1 MQEVK
6 VRTTIPKREDGKE
19 TRALIIECAGNL
31 IGNFGYEKVTSKAI
45 CQMAKV
51 NLAAVN
57 YHFGSRDGLYLAVLE
72 EVHDYFLNLE
82 TIKRLQ
88 ESHCPAKEKLKRFFD
103 FFLENVLNE
112 KSWYVKVWA
121 REVLSPSEFVKEFI
135 SKQAMPKMN
144 VVMKIFSEYTGLAED
159 DPKLYTCYFSAMA
172 PLMMSVFIRRNN
184 MDAVVPHIGNAAR
197 QTKLIIEFI
206 FAGLDKFKVK

>member
-1 MQEVK
+1 MQNIK
-6 VRTTIPKREDGKE
+6 VRATIPKREDGKE

-31 IGNFGYEKVTSKAI
+31 IGNLGYEKVTSKAI

-51 NLAAVN
+51 NMAAVN

-72 EVHDYFLNLE
+72 EVHNYFISLDALQ
-82 TIKRLQ
+82 RLYA
-88 ESHCPAKEKLKRFFD
+88 SDCTSKEKIERFFD
-103 FFLENVLNE
+103 FFLESVLDE
-112 KSWYVKVWA
+112 KSWHVKVWA
-121 REVLSPSEFVKEFI
+121 REVLAPSSFVKQVLSEQALPKI
-135 SKQAMPKMN
+135 S

-184 MDAVVPHIGNAAR
+184 MDAVIPHIGNAAR
-197 QTKLIIEFI
+197 QTKLIKEFI
-206 FAGLDKFKVK
+206 FAGLDNFNVK

>member
-31 IGNFGYEKVTSKAI
+31 IGNLGYEKVTSKAI

-72 EVHDYFLNLE
+72 EVHDYFLSLE

-88 ESHCPAKEKLKRFFD
+88 ESHCPAKEKLERFFD

-197 QTKLIIEFI
+197 QTKLIKEFI

>member
-31 IGNFGYEKVTSKAI
+31 IGNLGYEKVTSKAI

-72 EVHDYFLNLE
+72 AVHNYFISLDALQ
-82 TIKRLQ
+82 RLYA
-88 ESHCPAKEKLKRFFD
+88 SDCTSKEKIERFFD
-103 FFLENVLNE
+103 FFLESVLDE
-112 KSWYVKVWA
+112 KSWHVKVWA
-121 REVLSPSEFVKEFI
+121 REVLAPSSFVKQVLSEQALPKI
-135 SKQAMPKMN
+135 S

-159 DPKLYTCYFSAMA
+159 DPKLYTCYFSAMS
-172 PLMMSVFIRRNN
+172 PLMMVVFIRRNN
-184 MDAVVPHIGNAAR
+184 MEEIVPHIGNAAR
-197 QTKLIIEFI
+197 QTKLIKEFI
-206 FAGLDKFKVK
+206 FAGLDNFKVK

>member
-1 MQEVK
+1 MQNIK
-6 VRTTIPKREDGKE
+6 VRATIPKREDGKE

-31 IGNFGYEKVTSKAI
+31 IGNLGYEKVTSKAI

-72 EVHDYFLNLE
+72 EVHNYFISLDALQ
-82 TIKRLQ
+82 RLYA
-88 ESHCPAKEKLKRFFD
+88 SDCTSKEKIERFFD
-103 FFLENVLNE
+103 FFLESVLDE
-112 KSWYVKVWA
+112 KSWHVKVWA
-121 REVLSPSEFVKEFI
+121 REVLAPSSFVKQVLSEQALPKI
-135 SKQAMPKMN
+135 S

-172 PLMMSVFIRRNN
+172 PLMMGVFIRRNN
-184 MDAVVPHIGNAAR
+184 MEEIAPHIGNAAR
-197 QTKLIIEFI
+197 QTKLIKEFI
-206 FAGLDKFKVK
+206 FAGLDNFKVK

>member
-31 IGNFGYEKVTSKAI
+31 IGNLGYEKVTSKAI

-72 EVHDYFLNLE
+72 EVHDYFLSLE

-88 ESHCPAKEKLKRFFD
+88 ESHCPAKEKLERFFD

-159 DPKLYTCYFSAMA
+159 DPKLYTCYFSAMS
-172 PLMMSVFIRRNN
+172 PLMMGVFIRRNN
-184 MDAVVPHIGNAAR
+184 MEEIAPHIDNAAR
-197 QTKLIIEFI
+197 QTKLIKEFI
-206 FAGLDKFKVK
+206 FAGLDNFKVK

>member
-31 IGNFGYEKVTSKAI
+31 IGNLGYEKVTSKAI

-72 EVHDYFLNLE
+72 EVHNYFISLDALQRLYASDY
-82 TIKRLQ
+82 T
-88 ESHCPAKEKLKRFFD
+88 SKEKIERFFD
-103 FFLENVLNE
+103 FFLESVLDE
-112 KSWYVKVWA
+112 KSWHVKVWA
-121 REVLSPSEFVKEFI
+121 REVLVPSSFVKQVLSEQALPKI
-135 SKQAMPKMN
+135 S

-197 QTKLIIEFI
+197 QTKLIKEFI

>member
-31 IGNFGYEKVTSKAI
+31 IGNLGYEKVTSKAI

-72 EVHDYFLNLE
+72 EVHDYFLSLE

-88 ESHCPAKEKLKRFFD
+88 ESHCPAKEKLERFFD

-159 DPKLYTCYFSAMA
+159 DPKLYTCYFSAMS
-172 PLMMSVFIRRNN
+172 PLMMGVFIRRNN
-184 MDAVVPHIGNAAR
+184 MEEIAPHIGNAAR
-197 QTKLIIEFI
+197 QTKLIKEFI

>member
-31 IGNFGYEKVTSKAI
+31 IGNLGYEKVTSKAI

-72 EVHDYFLNLE
+72 EVHDYFISLDALQ
-82 TIKRLQ
+82 RLYA
-88 ESHCPAKEKLKRFFD
+88 SDCTSKEKIERFFD
-103 FFLENVLNE
+103 FFLESVLDE
-112 KSWYVKVWA
+112 KSWHVKVWA
-121 REVLSPSEFVKEFI
+121 REVLAPSSFVKQVLSEQALPKI
-135 SKQAMPKMN
+135 S

-159 DPKLYTCYFSAMA
+159 DPKLYTCYFSAMS
-172 PLMMSVFIRRNN
+172 PLMMVVFIRRNN
-184 MDAVVPHIGNAAR
+184 MEEIAPHIGNAAR
-197 QTKLIIEFI
+197 QTKLIKEFI
-206 FAGLDKFKVK
+206 FAGLDNFKVK

>member
-1 MQEVK
+1 MQNVK

-31 IGNFGYEKVTSKAI
+31 IGNLGYEKVTSKAI

-88 ESHCPAKEKLKRFFD
+88 ESHCPAKEKLERFFD

-159 DPKLYTCYFSAMA
+159 DPKLYTCYFSAMS
-172 PLMMSVFIRRNN
+172 PLMMGVFIRRNN
-184 MDAVVPHIGNAAR
+184 MEEIAPHIDNAAR
-197 QTKLIIEFI
+197 QTKLIKEFI

>member
-31 IGNFGYEKVTSKAI
+31 IGNLGYEKVTSKAI

-51 NLAAVN
+51 NMAAVN

-72 EVHDYFLNLE
+72 EVHNYFISLDALQ
-82 TIKRLQ
+82 RLYA
-88 ESHCPAKEKLKRFFD
+88 SDCTSKEKIERFFD
-103 FFLENVLNE
+103 FFLESVLDE
-112 KSWYVKVWA
+112 KSWHVKVWA
-121 REVLSPSEFVKEFI
+121 REVLAPSSFVKQVLSEQALPKI
-135 SKQAMPKMN
+135 S

-184 MDAVVPHIGNAAR
+184 MDAVIPHIGNAAR
-197 QTKLIIEFI
+197 QTKLIKEFI
-206 FAGLDKFKVK
+206 FAGLDNFNVK

>member
-31 IGNFGYEKVTSKAI
+31 IGNLGYEKVTSKAI

-88 ESHCPAKEKLKRFFD
+88 ESHCPAKEKLERFFD

-121 REVLSPSEFVKEFI
+121 REVLAPSPFVKQVLSEQALPKI
-135 SKQAMPKMN
+135 S

-159 DPKLYTCYFSAMA
+159 DPKLYTCYFSAMS
-172 PLMMSVFIRRNN
+172 PLMMGVFIRRNN
-184 MDAVVPHIGNAAR
+184 MEEIAPHIGNAAR
-197 QTKLIIEFI
+197 QIKLIKEFI
-206 FAGLDKFKVK
+206 FAGLDNFKVK